1 MWWGLA
7 IVGYYC
13 WFQTFYNV
21 VRFYTPLPY
30 NDLPGMLWGIAYNFP
45 PILLIFVWNLV
56 VVFRLV
62 RMGNLKLKMLTDG
75 LLSAVG
81 LVAVNVGFLKIT
93 GMDAH
98 VDWAGAVL
106 NDVIILMIAEVVY
119 YFQNLSRS
127 IKETEEA
134 RLVATQYR
142 YDALKAQIN
151 PHFLFNS
158 LNLLYSL
165 VSVDAAKAKEF
176 IGELS
181 RMYRYIMAQHGQESV
196 SVSEEFSFL
205 ASYAAVLNMRYG
217 QKFSVNIV
225 GTPAP
230 GKLIIPFTMQL
241 LLENV
246 TKHNAI
252 TAHTPMQVSIVIT
265 DEEITIA
272 NPIRPKETQQ
282 ASHFGLQYLKQLYM
296 AHGKCFHVE
305 RTPDTFTAHIPYL

>member
-1 MWWGLA
+1 MSRWKTCLWWGLA

-230 GKLIIPFTMQL
+230 
-241 LLENV
+241 
-246 TKHNAI
+246 
-252 TAHTPMQVSIVIT
+252 
-265 DEEITIA
+265 
-272 NPIRPKETQQ
+272 
-282 ASHFGLQYLKQLYM
+282 AS
-296 AHGKCFHVE
+296 
-305 RTPDTFTAHIPYL
+305 